1 MNQKGAFLSTEGDA
15 YFTRNRNHDDS
26 RPDLLATSL
35 RTLQIRP
42 KRILEIG
49 CSNGHRLKNLRA
61 SFGSECYGIDPSSA
75 AVTSGHDASNGIHL
89 TVGTADKLEF
99 DDEFF
104 DVVIFGFCLYLC
116 DPKDHF
122 LIGAEANRVLNDG
135 GFLVISDFLSK
146 QAYRNP
152 YSHKP
157 GIFSYKMEFARMFLW
172 HPSYRLLSRTYY
184 EHTEQLGLQ
193 ADDAL
198 SIDIMRKDVANAFPL
213 GTRTA

>member
-1 MNQKGAFLSTEGDA
+1 MSQKGAFLSTEGDA
-15 YFTRNRNHDDS
+15 YFTRNLNHDD
-26 RPDLLATSL
+26 RHPDLLGASL

-42 KRILEIG
+42 QRILEIG
-49 CSNGHRLKNLRA
+49 CSSGHRLKNLRA
-61 SFGSECYGIDPSSA
+61 AFGSECYGIDPSSS
-75 AVTSGHDASNGIHL
+75 AVASGHDPANGIHL
-89 TVGTADKLEF
+89 SVGTADRLEF
-99 DDEFF
+99 EDEFF

-122 LIGAEANRVLNDG
+122 LIATEANRVVKDG

-157 GIFSYKMEFARMFLW
+157 GIFSYKMEFAGMFLW
-172 HPSYRLLSRTYY
+172 HPSYRLMSRTYY

-198 SIDIMRKDVANAFPL
+198 SIDIMRKDMANAFPL
-213 GTRTA
+213 GARTA